1 VLAKFADLPHEVEE
15 EIRGLDEAR
24 RRIAEPERQI
34 KHLKSASGTQQI
46 DQVAV
51 ERAVK
56 SAVER
61 ERIAWQRKLEQGQ
74 GTLFLDV

>member
-1 VLAKFADLPHEVEE
+1 MPLGIS
-15 EIRGLDEAR
+15 IRLNCLDEAR

-74 GTLFLDV
+74 GTILLDV